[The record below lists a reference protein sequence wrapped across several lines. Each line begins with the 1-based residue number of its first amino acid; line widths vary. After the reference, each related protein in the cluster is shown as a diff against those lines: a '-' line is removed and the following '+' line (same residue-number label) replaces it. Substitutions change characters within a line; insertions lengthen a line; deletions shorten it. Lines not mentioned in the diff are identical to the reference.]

1 MIAERPIRVLIVDD
15 SAMIRKV
22 LHLGLSS
29 DDRFEVIGT
38 AARASVAEEMIRE
51 HNPDLITLDIEMPGM
66 SGIEFLQ
73 SRRGQKNI
81 PTVIISA
88 HTPREAELSI
98 KALELGALDVI
109 EKPSGGLAQG
119 LSGIMADIRQR
130 LVNAAS
136 AKQGGQTVSV
146 RKPVLTDVADRQP
159 IAKPETLVPRT
170 IVERDWLFAIGA
182 STGGVQALSAILPQF
197 PYDSPGIVIVQHMP
211 RGFTKSFADRLN
223 EICQMTVKEAEHGDE
238 VRAGQILL
246 APGGDHHMIVRKTPS
261 TFRVHLIEGDPVCFS
276 RPSVDVLFE
285 SVARE
290 VGNKVT
296 AAILTG
302 MGKDGANG
310 MLKIR
315 ESGGRTFAQ
324 NEESCVV
331 FGMPHAAHERNA
343 SETLVPLDDIPTTM
357 MNSIGKL
364 PKNQP
369 QTRQAAPVARLNV

>member
-1 MIAERPIRVLIVDD
+1 MNSSRPIRLLIVDD

-29 DDRFEVIGT
+29 DDRFEVVGT
-38 AARASVAEEMIRE
+38 AARASTADEMIQDLD
-51 HNPDLITLDIEMPGM
+51 PDLITLDIEMPGM

-73 SRRGQKNI
+73 SRQGQKKI

-119 LSGIMADIRQR
+119 LSVIMADIRQR
-130 LVNAAS
+130 LLNAAS
-136 AKQGGQTVSV
+136 VKSSGRVSRPTVPS
-146 RKPVLTDVADRQP
+146 PVLGLRTANVKPDVQ
-159 IAKPETLVPRT
+159 KPTGV
-170 IVERDWLFAIGA
+170 IERDWLFAIGA
-182 STGGVQALSAILPQF
+182 STGGVQALSAILPRF
-197 PYDSPGIVIVQHMP
+197 PADSPGIVIVQHMP
-211 RGFTKSFADRLN
+211 RGFTKSFASRLD
-223 EICQMTVKEAEHGDE
+223 EICQMSVKEAEHGDE
-238 VRAGQILL
+238 IRAGQVLL
-246 APGGDHHMIVRKTPS
+246 APGGDHHMVVRKTQS

-296 AAILTG
+296 ASILTG
-302 MGKDGANG
+302 MGKDGAAG

-315 ESGGRTFAQ
+315 QSGGRTFAQ

-343 SETLVPLDDIPTTM
+343 SEKLVPLDDVPATM
-357 MNSIGKL
+357 MESIGKL
-364 PKNQP
+364 AKTQP
-369 QTRQAAPVARLNV
+369 AQSQVTASAR